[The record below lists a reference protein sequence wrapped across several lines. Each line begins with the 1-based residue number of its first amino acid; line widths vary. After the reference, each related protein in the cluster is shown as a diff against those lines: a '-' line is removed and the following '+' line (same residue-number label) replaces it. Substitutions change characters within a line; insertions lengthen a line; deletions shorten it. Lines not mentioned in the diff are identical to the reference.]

1 MAHGANECGRRR
13 DECSDAET
21 LDADALRDFLKQR
34 LASFKVPR
42 EILVLREE
50 EFAVTGSGKI
60 KFKMLRDVAAKRLA
74 DR

>member
-1 MAHGANECGRRR
+1 
-13 DECSDAET
+13 
-21 LDADALRDFLKQR
+21 
-34 LASFKVPR
+34 
-42 EILVLREE
+42 LREE